1 MHRPSPISTANV
13 RHQTQQSRGTHH
25 DLTHVSGRFKR
36 LVLYA
41 SQRGGATLIPY
52 ITVPVHVAASRRVP
66 YQPQASPAWRC
77 DSITTLP
84 SSARVFSSVAGGAP
98 IVPFSS
104 SGADG
109 VRESACH
116 HVSPFGASIHP
127 IIRRLTMEL
136 GGNTTKAAT
145 THPRNLHSEVGT
157 CRYTLLLS
165 GACHTFLQ
173 ISRQFISPTPVIIS
187 QPMLPSKCVSF
198 APNSPSPRVRR
209 QAPLHTCR
217 IG

>member
-1 MHRPSPISTANV
+1 MPKAVARIPHRVRSLMLRARSTVPYALWAGVEFTNIDRGANTAIPV
-13 RHQTQQSRGTHH
+13 QQ
-25 DLTHVSGRFKR
+25 
-36 LVLYA
+36 
-41 SQRGGATLIPY
+41 I
-52 ITVPVHVAASRRVP
+52 PVHVAASRRVP

-145 THPRNLHSEVGT
+145 THPRNLHSE
-157 CRYTLLLS
+157 
-165 GACHTFLQ
+165 GASFFTTTS
-173 ISRQFISPTPVIIS
+173 ITPTAHFTWHPH
-187 QPMLPSKCVSF
+187 SKNKRKDCEGLV
-198 APNSPSPRVRR
+198 
-209 QAPLHTCR
+209 T
-217 IG
+217 